1 MNMQS
6 DTNEGESTAETPL
19 TPSAQRALIDSIPGV
34 YFVYNSESK
43 LVEWNQGYLD
53 AVGIRED
60 ECYGRG
66 TLTDVAI
73 EDHEQAI
80 RANEELA
87 TVGRTSVRAHMV
99 HAHTGKR
106 TPFFFSSQTIPE
118 GDGFRIVGL
127 GVDITQTV
135 EVENELREER
145 AFFQTLLE
153 SSVDGYVVLDR
164 EGTVIAH
171 NRHFL
176 SGGIF
181 TESPLLE
188 RVTPEGLADVAQA
201 AENPQHFIHEI
212 SKALEDPLSR
222 HRFVFRTIAGRTLES
237 TAAPVID
244 DAGERIG
251 QIHSFRDITELEIA
265 KERYEHL
272 ATHDEVTGLLN
283 RTALFASLTDLI
295 DAGEPF
301 GLIALDIDRFQR
313 FNQTYGH
320 LFGDRVLHLI
330 GELLSMGTRYDYVV
344 GRQGGDEFLII
355 VPGASTRDQLTEV
368 AEGILRQFGRVTTLE
383 DRELDLRVHM
393 GICMFP
399 QDGTTVAELITH
411 SDYAMPN
418 IKAPGRH
425 SYTFYT
431 PEMGRELNHRVA
443 LEQQLRHAIATS
455 AFNLAYQPKVDI
467 VSGEVTGIEALLR
480 WHDPD
485 LGWISPAN
493 FIPLAEETRLIL
505 PLGTWV
511 LTTVCAQM
519 KKWLDQGS
527 CRVPVAVNVSMIQF
541 FESDFLHTLERIL
554 SDTGLDPK
562 FLEIE
567 LTESILA
574 QNPVLLSAIV
584 GRLREL
590 GIAVSI
596 DDFGTGYSSLSYLKD
611 FQVDKLKIDQSFTQR
626 IHQSEEDNA
635 IVQTAIS
642 IARTLKLVT
651 IAEGVETLEQLKF
664 LQEHGCDRA
673 QGYLFSRPV
682 SAFEIEQ
689 IFSDERR
696 GILTP
701 QPLSDETRHPPVT

>member
-1 MNMQS
+1 
-6 DTNEGESTAETPL
+6 
-19 TPSAQRALIDSIPGV
+19 
-34 YFVYNSESK
+34 
-43 LVEWNQGYLD
+43 
-53 AVGIRED
+53 
-60 ECYGRG
+60 
-66 TLTDVAI
+66 
-73 EDHEQAI
+73 
-80 RANEELA
+80 
-87 TVGRTSVRAHMV
+87 
-99 HAHTGKR
+99 
-106 TPFFFSSQTIPE
+106 
-118 GDGFRIVGL
+118 
-127 GVDITQTV
+127 
-135 EVENELREER
+135 
-145 AFFQTLLE
+145 
-153 SSVDGYVVLDR
+153 
-164 EGTVIAH
+164 
-171 NRHFL
+171 
-176 SGGIF
+176 
-181 TESPLLE
+181 
-188 RVTPEGLADVAQA
+188 
-201 AENPQHFIHEI
+201 
-212 SKALEDPLSR
+212 
-222 HRFVFRTIAGRTLES
+222 
-237 TAAPVID
+237 
-244 DAGERIG
+244 
-251 QIHSFRDITELEIA
+251 
-265 KERYEHL
+265 
-272 ATHDEVTGLLN
+272 
-283 RTALFASLTDLI
+283 
-295 DAGEPF
+295 
-301 GLIALDIDRFQR
+301 
-313 FNQTYGH
+313 
-320 LFGDRVLHLI
+320 
-330 GELLSMGTRYDYVV
+330 
-344 GRQGGDEFLII
+344 
-355 VPGASTRDQLTEV
+355 
-368 AEGILRQFGRVTTLE
+368 
-383 DRELDLRVHM
+383 
-393 GICMFP
+393 
-399 QDGTTVAELITH
+399 
-411 SDYAMPN
+411 MPN

-455 AFNLAYQPKVDI
+455 AFDLAYQPKVDI

-701 QPLSDETRHPPVT
+701 QPLSDETRHPRVT

>member
-1 MNMQS
+1 MQS
-6 DTNEGESTAETPL
+6 DTSEGESTAETPL

-106 TPFFFSSQTIPE
+106 TPFYFSSQTIPE

-164 EGTVIAH
+164 KGTVIAH

-251 QIHSFRDITELEIA
+251 QIHSFRDMTELEIA

-272 ATHDEVTGLLN
+272 ATHDDVTGLLN

-355 VPGASTRDQLTEV
+355 VPGASTREQLTEV

-455 AFNLAYQPKVDI
+455 AFDLAYQPKVDI

-626 IHQSEEDNA
+626 IHQSEEDDA

-664 LQEHGCDRA
+664 LREHGCDRA

-701 QPLSDETRHPPVT
+701 QPLSDETRHPRVT

>member
-1 MNMQS
+1 MQS

-66 TLTDVAI
+66 TITDIAV

-87 TVGRTSVRAHMV
+87 TLGRTSVRAHMV

-251 QIHSFRDITELEIA
+251 QIHSFRDMTELEIA

-455 AFNLAYQPKVDI
+455 AFDLAYQPKVDI

-701 QPLSDETRHPPVT
+701 QPLSDETRHPRVT

>member
-6 DTNEGESTAETPL
+6 DTNDGESTAETPL

-34 YFVYNSESK
+34 YFVYDSESK

-66 TLTDVAI
+66 TITDIAI

-87 TVGRTSVRAHMV
+87 TIGRTSVRAHMV
-99 HAHTGKR
+99 NAQTGKR
-106 TPFFFSSQTIPE
+106 TPFFFSSRTVPE

-135 EVENELREER
+135 EVENELRKER
-145 AFFQTLLE
+145 TFFQSLLE

-171 NRHFL
+171 NRHIL

-188 RVTPEGLADVAQA
+188 RVTPEGLTDVAQA
-201 AENPQHFIHEI
+201 EADPQHFLHEI
-212 SKALEDPLSR
+212 GIALRHPHSR
-222 HRFVFRTIAGRTLES
+222 HSFVVRTNAGKTLECS
-237 TAAPVID
+237 AAPVMD
-244 DAGERIG
+244 QAGERIG
-251 QIHSFRDITELEIA
+251 QIHSFRDITELEVA
-265 KERYEHL
+265 RERYKHL
-272 ATHDEVTGLLN
+272 ATHDGVTGLLN
-283 RTALFASLTDLI
+283 RTALFDSLDELI
-295 DAGEPF
+295 ETGEPF
-301 GLIALDIDRFQR
+301 GLITLDIDRFQR

-320 LFGDRVLHLI
+320 LFGDRVLRLI
-330 GELLSMGTRYDYVV
+330 GEILNMGTRYDYVV
-344 GRQGGDEFLII
+344 GRHGGDEFLII
-355 VPGASTRDQLTEV
+355 VPGVSTRDELSEV
-368 AEGILRQFGRVTTLE
+368 AEGILRQFGRVTTFE
-383 DRELDLRVHM
+383 DRKLDLRAHM
-393 GICMFP
+393 GICLFP

-411 SDYAMPN
+411 SDYAMPR

-455 AFNLAYQPKVDI
+455 AFDLAYQPKVDI
-467 VSGEVTGIEALLR
+467 VSGEVTGVEALLR

-485 LGWISPAN
+485 LGWISPAD

-519 KKWLDQGS
+519 KRWLDQGS

-574 QNPVLLSAIV
+574 QNPELLNVIV

-611 FQVDKLKIDQSFTQR
+611 FQVDKLKIDQSFTQH
-626 IHQSEEDNA
+626 IHRSEEDDA

-642 IARTLKLVT
+642 IARTLKLTT

-664 LQEHGCDRA
+664 LRENGCDRA

-682 SAFEIEQ
+682 SAYEIEQ
-689 IFSDERR
+689 IFTDERR

-701 QPLSDETRHPPVT
+701 QPLTDETRHPRIT